1 MAGDG
6 IEERV
11 RRLDGRG
18 YKAYKSLEGTEYTA
32 RGVRVRIVRVQG
44 DPFATPSI
52 IEARVRV
59 EPQPRRG
66 EEPPLEDLL
75 ARRLS
80 RLAPRYSLKDAGEGS
95 SGRIIVPRLPPVI
108 ARRAMAVIE
117 DGVARV
123 RLRAGLPARRRRIL
137 GDEAATLLL
146 DRIPRLVAEAARLGS
161 EARLW
166 QETWRNQEHIRR
178 WLQEARGVAFVA
190 DGSILPRK
198 CGGCWEPLE
207 GAVPFESPSSLRQEV
222 EVPHGDPIPGMLVP
236 RGLTVIAGPAFHGKT
251 TLVEALYEGVWNHI
265 PGDGREYVITD
276 RGAVYVESENGRWTS
291 CVDLRPWIRSL
302 PGGRDTGCFTTGD
315 ASGATSLFAS
325 IQEYLEAGATA
336 LLIDEDR
343 TATNA
348 IHRDRWVE
356 EYTGKKTI
364 TTITEMAPAL
374 KKAGVSIVIVA
385 SGAMELLAAADTII
399 VMDEYRAKDAS
410 WYREKAREK
419 AETVEGLEYERPAP
433 RRVRK
438 PVIAEKPKLRGRI
451 LEARGL
457 RDRVNLEAL
466 RQLPSDNALYTA
478 ALLAL
483 RIAGSGGA
491 GLVEEAERLA
501 SLARGARWEHLA
513 GRAYPPELEEARS
526 LDIAAVASRLPGP
539 SGWLA
544 P

>member
-6 IEERV
+6 LEERI

-18 YKAYKSLEGTEYTA
+18 YKAYKSLEGIEYTI
-32 RGVRVRIVRVQG
+32 RDVKIRIVRVQG

-52 IEARVRV
+52 IEAQARIA
-59 EPQPRRG
+59 PAPRPG

-80 RLAPRYSLKDAGEGS
+80 RLAGRYTLRGAGEGS
-95 SGRIIVPRLPPVI
+95 SGRILAPRLAPVI
-108 ARRAMAVIE
+108 VRRSLVSISG
-117 DGVARV
+117 GVARI
-123 RLRAGLPARRRRIL
+123 RLRIGLPARRRRIL
-137 GDEAATLLL
+137 ADEAARLLL
-146 DRIPRLVAEAARLGS
+146 DRVPALVREAVMLGD

-166 QETWRNQEHIRR
+166 VETWRNQEYIRR
-178 WLQEARGVAFVA
+178 WLREARGVSFVA
-190 DGSILPRK
+190 DGSVLPRK

-207 GAVPFESPSSLRQEV
+207 DAVPFESPPSLRREV
-222 EVPHGDPIPGMLVP
+222 EVPHGDPVTGMLIP
-236 RGLTVIAGPAFHGKT
+236 RGLTVVAGPAFHGKT
-251 TLVEALYEGVWNHI
+251 TLVEAVYEGVWNHI

-291 CVDLRPWIRSL
+291 CVDLTPWIRSL
-302 PGGRDTGCFTTGD
+302 PGGRGTGCFTTSD

-336 LLIDEDR
+336 LIIDEDR

-348 IHRDRWVE
+348 IHRDKWVE

-374 KKAGVSIVIVA
+374 KEAGVSIVIVA

-399 VMDEYRAKDAS
+399 VMDEYKARDAS
-410 WYREKAREK
+410 WYRSEAEKAAGMPQAR
-419 AETVEGLEYERPAP
+419 GYMRPA
-433 RRVRK
+433 RRMVRI
-438 PVIAEKPKLRGRI
+438 PVHAEKPKLRGRM

-457 RDRVNLEAL
+457 QDRINLEAL

-478 ALLAL
+478 VILAFKATGKKGVEL
-483 RIAGSGGA
+483 AG
-491 GLVEEAERLA
+491 EAEKLARLA
-501 SLARGARWEHLA
+501 GEAGWEHLA
-513 GRAYPPELEEARS
+513 GRAYPPELEEVRS
-526 LDIAAVASRLPGP
+526 LDIVGVASRLPGP
-539 SGWLA
+539 RGWLS